1 MNANNKQAK
10 LFEMKVPQGKPKPL
24 KTNNLT
30 IAKRRRLPNPP
41 PINTN
46 NQVMFVSKIL
56 TSSFL
61 SQRTQRFQLQNQK
74 LPPQQHH

>member
-1 MNANNKQAK
+1 MIN
-10 LFEMKVPQGKPKPL
+10 FP
-24 KTNNLT
+24 

-46 NQVMFVSKIL
+46 NQVIFVSKIL

-61 SQRTQRFQLQNQK
+61 SQRTQIFQLQNQ
-74 LPPQQHH
+74 Q